1 MSPSVPAAG
10 MPIGGAA
17 PMSALSALLQPLEQ
31 AVEQAV
37 TPAAAIADTSQHRDD
52 NDPPA
57 GEGEKVV
64 NAARRAL
71 GLPYIWGGGNTA
83 GPTGGG
89 FDCSGLV
96 QYSVAQAT
104 NGQVILPRTTYE
116 QINCGRLTAL
126 ADARPGDLVFS
137 NFSAPGVPEHV
148 QIYAGEGRV
157 IEAQQSGVPVKVS
170 PLPAGRVIIKRVI

>member
-1 MSPSVPAAG
+1 
-10 MPIGGAA
+10 
-17 PMSALSALLQPLEQ
+17 MSALSALLQPLEQ
-31 AVEQAV
+31 AVEQAA
-37 TPAAAIADTSQHRDD
+37 TPATASAETSHHND
-52 NDPPA
+52 DPPA
-57 GEGEKVV
+57 SEGEKIV

-71 GLPYIWGGGNTA
+71 GLPYIWGGGNAA

-104 NGQVILPRTTYE
+104 NGQLILPRTTYE
-116 QINCGRLTAL
+116 QINCGRLTDL

-148 QIYAGEGRV
+148 QIYAGQGRV
-157 IEAQQSGVPVKVS
+157 IEAQQSGVPIKVS
-170 PLPAGRVIIKRVI
+170 PLPAGQVIIKRVI